1 MAARPRTHKIDI
13 PNLYQRL
20 DKRDGRVY
28 FQYRDPR
35 TGRFHSLGSD
45 KKRAQTIA
53 CELNER
59 ISQQLLDH
67 YQRLLDQ
74 NVPKVAKRGI
84 STKTWC
90 QRYMKLQDER
100 AKNGELADN
109 TIKQRRYCVNLLIER
124 LGQTGIKDIDTKS
137 LAKIIDEYKAQNKLH
152 MAVRIRSTWIDL
164 FKEALH
170 AGEIEGGVNPAAATR
185 GPRLKV
191 SRNRLTKDDWPALV
205 ASAKKQ
211 IFPYAINSL
220 YLALTTGL
228 RRQDLCNLKFSD
240 IKNGHLLVSISKS
253 RGQTKLAFPLT
264 LTNPLVGMSLGE
276 IIEQCRNT
284 GVLSRYLLHLTTK
297 HAPTRKGKPV
307 SAISISKSFLKLR
320 DESGLTWEQGSA
332 PSFHELRSLAER
344 TYSELGYDTQVLLGH
359 KTRKMTDK
367 YHDTR
372 GSEYTFITH
381 PNHK

>member
-13 PNLYQRL
+13 PNFYQRL

-53 CELNER
+53 NELNER

-67 YQRLLDQ
+67 YQHILDQ
-74 NVPKVAKRGI
+74 SPPKVAKRGI
-84 STKTWC
+84 STKAWC
-90 QRYMKLQDER
+90 QRYMKLQRER
-100 AKNGELADN
+100 AKNGELAEN
-109 TIKQRRYCVNLLIER
+109 TVRQRYYDVIILEER
-124 LGQTGIKDIDTKS
+124 LGQTGLKDIDTKS
-137 LAKIIDEYKAQNKLH
+137 LAKIIDEYKAQNKIH
-152 MAVRIRSTWIDL
+152 RARRIRSTWIDV

-170 AGEIEGGVNPAAATR
+170 AGEIEGGVNPAVATR

-191 SRNRLTKDDWPALV
+191 SRNRLTKDDWLALV

-211 IFPYAINSL
+211 SFPYVIHSL

-264 LTNPLVGMSLGE
+264 LTNPLVGMSLGKV
-276 IIEQCRNT
+276 IEQCRNT

-297 HAPTRKGKPV
+297 HAPTKKGQPV
-307 SAISISKSFLKLR
+307 SAVSISISFQKLR
-320 DESGLTWEQGSA
+320 NESGLTWEQGSP

-344 TYSELGYDTQVLLGH
+344 TYAELGYDTQALLGH
-359 KTRKMTDK
+359 KSQKMTDK
-367 YHDTR
+367 YHDNR
-372 GSEYTFITH
+372 GSEYTFIID
-381 PNHK
+381 PSHK